1 MLEKVQLLLMKVL
14 FLCYVISI
22 TEAIV
27 TDALLKAPS
36 GSSTGVPVVAPA
48 MPDLP
53 LPTNLPP
60 FYRPLQKPISP
71 VGAPIALSPR
81 QPPIYGPLIT
91 SGHPP
96 TRSRLSK
103 PLTKRSGL
111 APPYSSFKNIAP
123 TQSHAGALPS
133 GLAQPPL
140 SPTVSSKLDS
150 VQCLQFLCLLS

>member
-1 MLEKVQLLLMKVL
+1 MLERVQLLSMKVL

-22 TEAIV
+22 AEAVV

-36 GSSTGVPVVAPA
+36 GSPTGLPLVAPA

-53 LPTNLPP
+53 LPANLPP

-71 VGAPIALSPR
+71 VGSPIALSPTN
-81 QPPIYGPLIT
+81 PPTYGPPIT

-96 TRSRLSK
+96 TSSRLSK
-103 PLTKRSGL
+103 PLMRRSGL
-111 APPYSSFKNIAP
+111 APPYSSFKNMAP

-140 SPTVSSKLDS
+140 SPTVSGKLDS
-150 VQCLQFLCLLS
+150 VSMFVIFCLLS